1 MPAKSLFLLVILI
14 VLLGDYFFIEAF
26 SLPLSFR
33 RTTARHLIDPSV
45 IPMDVGIAVV
55 SAAAGAVSQLPR
67 IQELE
72 REVESARMSLTE
84 AENQLKLK
92 IEELDEKLFTMDKV
106 YEAQTDKFKKQYD
119 AKMKEE
125 LESRVAKMKV
135 DYQYNLE
142 IKLEEQK
149 SKMLAEQLDMIAK
162 GGLPKQNEL
171 LNLRINRDR
180 ISKANEELE
189 NALKESKQELA
200 RLQAAAAKRN
210 GSWWPFFK

>member
-1 MPAKSLFLLVILI
+1 MSDKSLFLLISLI
-14 VLLGDYFFIEAF
+14 ALLGGVMFIEAF
-26 SLPLSFR
+26 SVPPIFR

-106 YEAQTDKFKKQYD
+106 YEAQTEKFKKQYD

-135 DYQYNLE
+135 DYQYNLGTCLSE
-142 IKLEEQK
+142 I
-149 SKMLAEQLDMIAK
+149 A
-162 GGLPKQNEL
+162 
-171 LNLRINRDR
+171 
-180 ISKANEELE
+180 
-189 NALKESKQELA
+189 
-200 RLQAAAAKRN
+200 
-210 GSWWPFFK
+210 